1 MYVYAILA
9 FEWCFENHAKWF
21 IDSLLFSVK
30 LINIGTLD
38 LEREKKASFIEMD
51 PGIKVCII

>member
-1 MYVYAILA
+1 MYVYTIPA
-9 FEWCFENHAKWF
+9 FEWCFENQAKRF

-38 LEREKKASFIEMD
+38 LEREKKPHSLKWIL
-51 PGIKVCII
+51 V